1 MDEHEFRLVMRGAAH
16 PLRWLIGRADDARPS
31 RRLACCALLLVTGVA
46 QGQTIESLDRARAEQ
61 ERLKRLIEER
71 PAAYVDR
78 VMDDAPLPAGDDP
91 SNPEPD
97 AGGLRSYFAETRV
110 AGTRSDN
117 GLALRMSRELGQR
130 VGFRMQ
136 TLNHGEFVLE
146 ADARRRNGDPTLNS
160 GTLGLAT
167 RDATGRFVLRNLGFP
182 LTPTTLVDT
191 AIGDVSTEITS
202 GLSRTYRISLGS
214 NSVRGASMRLGAPG
228 FDLRAGTGERG
239 LLAGGP
245 VAGFEAVGGRSSW
258 VGFSRAVGRDTA
270 FSAQVNRSTGP
281 ITTQL
286 IAVTP
291 SQQDV
296 DTVSSAVGMTHNWA
310 RAPDRTLR
318 GRLIALHSDA
328 DEAGQRGRSQGYF
341 VEGTFSAPR
350 HRQEF
355 GLFSADT
362 GLRFGETLVTTA
374 NRGVYW
380 RIDQSSLRWFWGAG
394 VDVSEQDQGLT
405 SASRRLGLAANAS
418 WRIDRSNSVYV
429 NLSVAQSRFAALSE
443 ADTARGNRSANLGL
457 AWRTQRAGWGLST
470 LRLTVQRNE
479 VLVSDGP
486 AATGEQLEWEQDWIT
501 GRFETLRPEFR
512 TTLGLARDRSA
523 GRVETQP
530 TAGLVFRLWPGES
543 WSVGGTLRYTAR
555 DTNLATS
562 RGLAGTLD
570 AEWNVA
576 EGWRAGAALQLNQ
589 AKVQLPATATDAA
602 TLTRSDEKYL
612 SVYLR
617 WDGSAGRS
625 ARGLGATDGLAG
637 AGGINGLVF
646 FDANRDGEQQA
657 GESGVPEVEVFLD
670 GRYRTLTDRAGRF
683 TFPLVGVGVHQLTLT
698 PESVPLPWG
707 PAAEAPVKVEVPLRG
722 TATPSLPVVRL
733 SQP

>member
-1 MDEHEFRLVMRGAAH
+1 MDEHDFRRVRQGGIR
-16 PLRWLIGRADDARPS
+16 PPGGLIDRQRSPGQTGRA
-31 RRLACCALLLVTGVA
+31 ACCTLLLMAGIA
-46 QGQTIESLDRARAEQ
+46 HAQTIEPLDRARAEQ
-61 ERLKRLIEER
+61 ERLRRLIEER
-71 PAAYVDR
+71 PAPYVDR
-78 VMDDAPLPAGDDP
+78 IMDDAPLAPVDDP
-91 SNPEPD
+91 SSPD
-97 AGGLRSYFAETRV
+97 PDTGGLRSAYAETRM
-110 AGTRSDN
+110 AGTRSDS

-130 VGFRMQ
+130 VGFRQQ

-146 ADARRRNGDPTLNS
+146 ADVRTRSGDPTLNS
-160 GTLGLAT
+160 GTLGMAA
-167 RDATGRFVLRNLGFP
+167 RDTTGRFVLRNLGFP
-182 LTPTTLVDT
+182 VTPTTLVDT
-191 AIGDVSTEITS
+191 AVGDVSSEITS

-214 NSVRGASMRLGAPG
+214 SSVRGASLRMGAPG

-245 VAGFEAVGGRSSW
+245 VAGFEAIGGRSSW
-258 VGFSRAVGRDTA
+258 IGLSRAVGRDTA
-270 FSAQVNRSTGP
+270 LSAQVNRSTGP
-281 ITTQL
+281 VAVNRVAAATQPDSDV
-286 IAVTP
+286 ISAAAAV
-291 SQQDV
+291 
-296 DTVSSAVGMTHNWA
+296 THNWA
-310 RAPDRTLR
+310 LAPDQTLR
-318 GRLIALHSDA
+318 GRLIALHSEA
-328 DEAGQRGRSQGYF
+328 TEAGQRGRGEGYF
-341 VEGTFSAPR
+341 AEGTYIAPR

-355 GLFSADT
+355 GLFSADA
-362 GLRFGETLVTTA
+362 GLRFADTLVTSA

-394 VDVSEQDQGLT
+394 VDVSEQDAGLT
-405 SASRRLGLAANAS
+405 GASRRVGLAANAS
-418 WRIDRSNSVYV
+418 WRIDRSNSIYA
-429 NLSVAQSRFAALSE
+429 NLSLAQSRFAALS
-443 ADTARGNRSANLGL
+443 AVDTDRGNRSANLGL
-457 AWRTQRAGWGLST
+457 SWRTQRAGWGLST

-479 VLVSDGP
+479 ILVTDGP
-486 AATGEQLEWEQDWIT
+486 SATGEQLEWEQDWIT

-530 TAGLVFRLWPGES
+530 TAGLVFRLWPAEN

-570 AEWNVA
+570 AEWNLA

-589 AKVQLPATATDAA
+589 ARVQLPATATDAA

-657 GESGVPEVEVFLD
+657 DEAGVPEVEVFLD

-722 TATPSLPVVRL
+722 TATPRVPVVRL